1 MNAPVKHIPRKK
13 WNTASHDQID
23 AYKSL
28 LDDKL
33 SAIDISK
40 GVFKGGGGFRGFK
53 PPPPEN
59 FRFFFER

>member
-1 MNAPVKHIPRKK
+1 MNVPVKHIPRKK

-33 SAIDISK
+33 VVCYNRHI
-40 GVFKGGGGFRGFK
+40 
-53 PPPPEN
+53 E
-59 FRFFFER
+59 